1 MKKALF
7 ITIIL
12 CVVAIT
18 SSAQELPWFWHEN
31 DYALKGHVKEV
42 REYHIEMRGDPE
54 LQDTDYYFYTYSPDG
69 HILTEYFDDVDKLC
83 HNTYYWST
91 HLDSI
96 VRDGDCLSV
105 EYYLY
110 DADGRLERVIHGVY
124 GLTDTTI
131 IIYDERGFP
140 VKTSWDF
147 DSKANEPWYEWY
159 DDGRIK
165 GIGSKYWGKLYEY
178 DSLGRLVKET
188 HQDKLVVTFTYN
200 ENGDIAQIQ
209 YDPNGNLF
217 YNKGKVTT
225 TSYTYKYDSHGN
237 WIEKYSGKTLEI
249 IRTITYYNR

>member
-1 MKKALF
+1 M
-7 ITIIL
+7 I
-12 CVVAIT
+12 
-18 SSAQELPWFWHEN
+18 P
-31 DYALKGHVKEV
+31 
-42 REYHIEMRGDPE
+42 
-54 LQDTDYYFYTYSPDG
+54 
-69 HILTEYFDDVDKLC
+69 
-83 HNTYYWST
+83 
-91 HLDSI
+91 
-96 VRDGDCLSV
+96 
-105 EYYLY
+105 
-110 DADGRLERVIHGVY
+110 GVY
-124 GLTDTTI
+124 GLTDTTT
-131 IIYDERGFP
+131 IIYNKRGFP

-237 WIEKYSGKTLEI
+237 WIEQYSGKTLET

>member
-12 CVVAIT
+12 CAMAIT
-18 SSAQELPWFWHEN
+18 TSAQELPWFWHEN

-54 LQDTDYYFYTYSPDG
+54 LQDTDYYFYTY
-69 HILTEYFDDVDKLC
+69 
-83 HNTYYWST
+83 
-91 HLDSI
+91 
-96 VRDGDCLSV
+96 RDGDCHSI

-124 GLTDTTI
+124 GLTDTTT
-131 IIYDERGFP
+131 IIYNERGFP

-237 WIEKYSGKTLEI
+237 WIEQYSGKTLEI

>member
-7 ITIIL
+7 TSIIL
-12 CVVAIT
+12 CAVAIT

-96 VRDGDCLSV
+96 VRDGDCHSI

-110 DADGRLERVIHGVY
+110 DNNGRLNRVIYGVP
-124 GLTDTTI
+124 GHIDTLTVL
-131 IIYDERGFP
+131 YDDRGFP
-140 VKTSWDF
+140 TKTSGD
-147 DSKANEPWYEWY
+147 KLTKPWYEWY

-165 GIGSKYWGKLYEY
+165 GIGSKHWSKRYEY
-178 DSLGRLVKET
+178 DSLGRLKKESY
-188 HQDKLVVTFTYN
+188 QDKHVVTYTYN
-200 ENGDIAQIQ
+200 EQGDIALMEENS
-209 YDPNGNLF
+209 NGTNQ
-217 YNKGKVTT
+217 GKVTK

-237 WIEKYSGKTLEI
+237 WIEQYRGKTLII
-249 IRTITYYNR
+249 IRIINYYE